1 MPKYQYNEVITA
13 VDRAYEALIMKNADN
28 KDVKARKFV
37 ESLKKNYGAS
47 LVATLCFIYNAAG
60 NRLTFVVSH
69 DWEGHIGDCPYPL
82 LLENG
87 QWGAFLHVQ
96 TSPYRGSVAATIYR
110 GQDESGDAF
119 DWMLSWQNVWNDNNG
134 VIAQMKK
141 RDTTR
146 PAVGEAGGVIGSSL
160 ISSIPGCSASSSSRY
175 GRKL

>member
-1 MPKYQYNEVITA
+1 MALNVFGKPIGNETLKAMPKYQYNEVITA

-134 VIAQMKK
+134 VSK
-141 RDTTR
+141 
-146 PAVGEAGGVIGSSL
+146 SNF
-160 ISSIPGCSASSSSRY
+160 
-175 GRKL
+175 